1 MIQNFENAVIY
12 KITNDFN
19 SDIYI
24 GSTCNTL
31 TKRFYGHKKDAEQ
44 EQNKNKPLYKLINEI
59 GFDRFRIQLIE
70 KYPCE
75 DRYQLRQ
82 REGKYIRELG
92 TLNINI
98 AGRLTCDYH
107 REKKDEIKQYEKN
120 YRIAN
125 KEKISER
132 RKKFYDSNKE
142 ELKEKKKMYIENN
155 KEHYDSKQKQY
166 NETRNKKLFTCECGC
181 IVKRLPQHLKSEIHK
196 ANMDKLK

>member
-31 TKRFYGHKKDAEQ
+31 TKRFSGHKTDANQ
-44 EQNKNKPLYKLINEI
+44 EKNKSKPLYKLINEI

-107 REKKDEIKQYEKN
+107 VEKKEEIKQNEKI
-120 YRIAN
+120 YRDAN
-125 KEKISER
+125 KGKISER
-132 RKKFYDSNKE
+132 KKKYYDSNKE
-142 ELKEKKKMYIENN
+142 ELKERRKIFIEKN

-166 NETRNKKLFTCECGC
+166 NEARKEKSFTCECGC
-181 IVKRLPQHLKSEIHK
+181 IVKRLSQHIKSEIHK
-196 ANMDKLK
+196 SNMDKLK